1 MIGYCS
7 GGSAGHRTDRKTE
20 QIRREGIKG
29 LRQFMY
35 PTNEQEALEALKGKD
50 PELAATAEA
59 ILWGSALGVRLSILD
74 NLTR

>member
-1 MIGYCS
+1 
-7 GGSAGHRTDRKTE
+7 
-20 QIRREGIKG
+20 
-29 LRQFMY
+29 MY